1 MDAANRAEHERTPLL
16 LEWPCCVFV
25 PVATERAL
33 LPILLRALQERGMMS
48 SHPAW
53 RMREIEGACA
63 RLGVSLET
71 ALSLR
76 RHHIQLRQ
84 RGVPGSLLAL
94 GSDAEIKAQASAFER
109 AIATYLDARGVSYV
123 DEAAHA
129 AHNLE
134 TYGRSRPTPDFWLTT
149 PITLRIFGSGEADS
163 RPLHWIEAKHFY
175 AADSVST
182 FERRRQVGG
191 REGAADG
198 RKVRRPLRARRD
210 RVCVRVRRGAGGGDR
225 GARRDRARRD
235 AARHA
240 RRPGARGAHAVMHAV
255 M

>member
-175 AADSVST
+175 AADSVSSGDGKSA
-182 FERRRQVGG
+182 VGRVLQTVEKYVALYG
-191 REGAADG
+191 PGAIVFAYGCGEALGAAIE
-198 RKVRRPLRARRD
+198 
-210 RVCVRVRRGAGGGDR
+210 
-225 GARRDRARRD
+225 
-235 AARHA
+235 
-240 RRPGARGAHAVMHAV
+240 ARGAIVLDATPLDMRAVQALAARTQ
-255 M
+255 